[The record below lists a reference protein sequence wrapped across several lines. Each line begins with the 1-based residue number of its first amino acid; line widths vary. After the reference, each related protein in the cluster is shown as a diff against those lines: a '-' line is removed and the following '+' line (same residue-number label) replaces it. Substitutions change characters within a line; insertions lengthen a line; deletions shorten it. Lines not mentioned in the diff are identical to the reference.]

1 MLDDLK
7 EFVKEIG
14 PQEGKYLVSCFH
26 QKGDWK
32 VDFYDPKKHKILTFT
47 KVDGKTKSQEDD
59 IFQKEDKDIEE
70 LDLERVKI
78 SRLEALEQLG
88 ESADKVITIIQV
100 IDSKVV
106 WNITVIT
113 SSFDVY
119 NVRVDAETGEKIS
132 EHKESIFNFKKK

>member
-14 PQEGKYLVSCFH
+14 PQEGKSLVSCFH
-26 QKGDWK
+26 QGGEWK

-47 KVDGKTKSQEDD
+47 RIDGKIKSQEDE

-70 LDLERVKI
+70 LDLEKVKI
-78 SRLEALEQLG
+78 SRLEALDKLE
-88 ESADKVITIIQV
+88 EAADKVITIIQV
-100 IDSKVV
+100 IDSKIL

-113 SSFDVY
+113 STFDVY
-119 NVRVDAETGEKIS
+119 NVKIDAVTGDKIS
-132 EHKESIFNFKKK
+132 DHKESIFNFKKK